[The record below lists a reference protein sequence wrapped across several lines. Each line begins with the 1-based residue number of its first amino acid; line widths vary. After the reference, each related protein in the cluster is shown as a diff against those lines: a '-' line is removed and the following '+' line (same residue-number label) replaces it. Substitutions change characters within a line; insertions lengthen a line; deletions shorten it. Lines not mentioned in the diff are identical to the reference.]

1 MLYNIFLVDIY
12 LAIILDSYTFAVS
25 RETIKQLVEREYSS
39 FGYQFLGLDCLGFRF
54 NYSLLL

>member
-1 MLYNIFLVDIY
+1 MLYNIFLVGIY

-39 FGYQFLGLDCLGFRF
+39 FGY
-54 NYSLLL
+54 